1 VPNTAVDVNSWAVSA
16 CYPRRTFYPLSDGP
30 SIRNHRITKAW
41 FPTCSTRRSR
51 SQAPF
56 CLCTLRR
63 VSNPSEGTFARLR
76 YSLGG
81 DRPSQTTRQ
90 AMSPTRFHG
99 PRLEPQTNKGG
110 ISRLAPPKLASR
122 LQCLPPILHML
133 IRNPLPSCSK
143 GARGLSVLLRVAG
156 IFTRTS
162 ISLSPWPR
170 QCGSR
175 YAIRAGR
182 NLPDKEFRY
191 LRTVIV
197 TAAVYRGFGSKLR
210 GCPLT
215 SPLNLPAPGRRQTL
229 YIVLRLSRV
238 LCF

>member
-1 VPNTAVDVNSWAVSA
+1 MPNTAVDVNSWAVSA
-16 CYPRRTFYPLSDGP
+16 CYPRSTFYPLSDGP
-30 SIRNHRITKAW
+30 SMRNHRITKTC
-41 FPTCSTRRSR
+41 FRTCSTCRSH
-51 SQAPF
+51 SQAPL

-81 DRPSQTTRQ
+81 DRPSQTTHQ
-90 AMSPTRFHG
+90 AMSPTRLHG
-99 PRLEPQTNKGG
+99 PRLESQIIKGG
-110 ISRLAPPKLASR
+110 ISRATPPKLASR
-122 LQCLPPILHML
+122 FHSLPPILHMMT
-133 IRNPLPSCSK
+133 RNPLPSCSK
-143 GARGLSVLLRVAG
+143 GSRGLSVLLRVAG

-197 TAAVYRGFGSKLR
+197 TAAVYRGFGS
-210 GCPLT
+210 P
-215 SPLNLPAPGRRQTL
+215 
-229 YIVLRLSRV
+229 LRLAANSSP
-238 LCF
+238 